1 MRRYALR
8 GRRVALFFFSFFVSS
23 LAKLSLPTL
32 FALLFERQ
40 FSGHHG
46 TWVQNDFEAQI
57 FDHQYYREL
66 AGRSWSPR
74 SVSNDA
80 PLSDFT
86 TTEVDDPKPKMMLNT
101 DICLV
106 FDLESSG
113 PCCTRTDLFKTNGES
128 HCQTME
134 EEQCPVYD
142 GGNPRLAAT
151 EAVAE
156 YAEDNAN
163 FYEAFR
169 QAWFKAT
176 TNGNSNLQQVVE
188 EC

>member
-1 MRRYALR
+1 
-8 GRRVALFFFSFFVSS
+8 
-23 LAKLSLPTL
+23 
-32 FALLFERQ
+32 
-40 FSGHHG
+40 
-46 TWVQNDFEAQI
+46 
-57 FDHQYYREL
+57 
-66 AGRSWSPR
+66 
-74 SVSNDA
+74 
-80 PLSDFT
+80 
-86 TTEVDDPKPKMMLNT
+86 MLNT

-176 TNGNSNLQQVVE
+176 TNGNSNLQRVVE